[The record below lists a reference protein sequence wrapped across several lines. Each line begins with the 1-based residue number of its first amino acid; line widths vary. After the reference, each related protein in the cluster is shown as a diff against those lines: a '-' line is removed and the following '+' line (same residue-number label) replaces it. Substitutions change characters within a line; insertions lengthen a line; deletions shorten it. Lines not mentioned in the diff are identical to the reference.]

1 MKAIDL
7 AETMKLKVDS
17 LSATRVEVTLDE
29 IEKILNFCDELS
41 SLPKGAKVFGDEDV
55 ETMQIASFMVP
66 FLRPR
71 EVTWSANDWDYPNLV
86 VDQIS
91 KPKGESCYDSAEF
104 NMICGK
110 IAKKLK
116 FNMTT
121 VPVGSRVNSVN
132 LSESVDI
139 GSINGYVV
147 ANYNYDFLPC
157 SYLDEFEVIVGEN
170 TYVKEFKHE
179 RFIHAVLTNAMF
191 RKDV

>member
-1 MKAIDL
+1 MKAIEL
-7 AETMKLKVDS
+7 AETMKQKVDS

-29 IEKILNFCDELS
+29 IKRLLNFCDKLS

-71 EVTWSANDWDYPNLV
+71 EVTWSANEWDYPNIV
-86 VDQIS
+86 TDRIDVPD
-91 KPKGESCYDSAEF
+91 GESCCDSAEF
-104 NMICGK
+104 NLICGK

-132 LSESVDI
+132 LSESVEV
-139 GSINGYVV
+139 GSIDNCVV
-147 ANYNYDFLPC
+147 ADYNYDYLPC
-157 SYLDEFEVIVGEN
+157 SYLEVFELIIGEN
-170 TYVKEFKHE
+170 TYVKEFKPE
-179 RFIHAVLTNAMF
+179 RFVHAVLTNAMF
-191 RKDV
+191 RKDM